1 MLFKKKEH
9 IKYESFSPI
18 KIAFNRLKK
27 HRLAMVSLYVLI
39 FLYTIALFAE
49 IIAPYPAAYECRM
62 KPYHPPV
69 SIHFF
74 DAEGFSFIPFI
85 YQYKTELTQYYE
97 KRYVPILNSEFGI
110 QNSGS
115 SKRHYLH
122 LFIKGEPYRLWGII
136 PCNIHLFGAAEPAHL
151 YLLGSDWNGRDILS
165 RLIYGAR
172 ISLSVGIIGIFIS
185 FSLGMIIGGIS
196 GYFGGMI
203 DTILMRL
210 VEIIMCFPD
219 FYLLLALRAAFP
231 LDLNSTAIYLLIIGI
246 MSFIGWAGMAR
257 VIRGI
262 ILSVRE
268 REYIVAARSQGS
280 HHISIIIKHAL
291 PNTLSY
297 AIVAATLSIP
307 GYILGEAALSLLGLG
322 ISEPQASWG
331 NMLTASMNLSDMV
344 EHPWILVPGAAIFIT
359 IMAFNL
365 LGDGLRDAFDP
376 GSLI

>member
-1 MLFKKKEH
+1 
-9 IKYESFSPI
+9 
-18 KIAFNRLKK
+18 
-27 HRLAMVSLYVLI
+27 MVSLYILV

-49 IIAPYPAAYECRM
+49 IIAPYPATYECRK

-74 DAEGFSFIPFI
+74 DEEGFSFIPFI
-85 YQYKTELTQYYE
+85 YQYRIEVNQYYE
-97 KRYVPILNSEFGI
+97 KVFVPIKE
-110 QNSGS
+110 
-115 SKRHYLH
+115 KRHYLCP
-122 LFIKGEPYRLWGII
+122 FIKGEPYRLWGII
-136 PCNIHLFGAAEPAHL
+136 PCNIHLFGVKEPAHL

-196 GYFGGMI
+196 GYFGGMT
-203 DTILMRL
+203 DTILMRF

-268 REYIVAARSQGS
+268 REYIVAARSQGA

-307 GYILGEAALSLLGLG
+307 GYILGEASLSLLGLG

>member
-9 IKYESFSPI
+9 IKYKSFSPI
-18 KIAFNRLKK
+18 KIAFNRLRK
-27 HRLAMVSLYVLI
+27 HRLAMVSLYILI

-49 IIAPYPAAYECRM
+49 FIAPYPATYECRT
-62 KPYHPPV
+62 KPYHSPV
-69 SIHFF
+69 PIHFF
-74 DAEGFSFIPFI
+74 DKEGFSFIPFV
-85 YQYKTELTQYYE
+85 YQYKTETNQYYE
-97 KRYVPILNSEFGI
+97 KDYVPIKEI
-110 QNSGS
+110 
-115 SKRHYLH
+115 RHYIYP
-122 LFIKGEPYRLWGII
+122 FIKGEPYKFWGII
-136 PCNIHLFGAAEPAHL
+136 PCNIHLFGVQEPAHL

-196 GYFGGMI
+196 GYFGGII

-210 VEIIMCFPD
+210 VEIVMCFPD

-231 LDLNSTAIYLLIIGI
+231 LNLSSTAVYLLIIGI

-262 ILSVRE
+262 VLSVRE
-268 REYIVAARSQGS
+268 REYIMAARAQGA
-280 HHISIIIKHAL
+280 HPVSIIIKHAL

-331 NMLTASMNLSDMV
+331 NMLTAAMNLSAMV
-344 EHPWILVPGAAIFIT
+344 EHPWILIPGAAIFIT

-376 GSLI
+376 GAVM

>member
-1 MLFKKKEH
+1 MNGEQMLFKKKEH

-27 HRLAMVSLYVLI
+27 HRLAMVSLFVLV
-39 FLYTIALFAE
+39 FLYTIAVLAE
-49 IIAPYPAAYECRM
+49 IIAPYSATCECRK
-62 KPYHPPV
+62 KPYHPPT

-74 DAEGFSFIPFI
+74 DTDGFSFIPFV
-85 YQYKTELTQYYE
+85 YQYRIEVNQYYE
-97 KRYVPILNSEFGI
+97 KVYVPI
-110 QNSGS
+110 QNSAS

-122 LFIKGEPYRLWGII
+122 LFIKGEPYKLWGIV
-136 PCNIHLFGAAEPAHL
+136 PGNIHLFGVKEPAHL

-196 GYFGGMI
+196 GYFGGMM

-307 GYILGEAALSLLGLG
+307 GYILGEAALSMLGLG

-344 EHPWILVPGAAIFIT
+344 EHPWILVPSVAIFIT